1 MKRTILRS
9 AAVLGTV
16 GFAGFLLAACSN
28 SSSGSSEASK
38 EINVYV
44 DKGYKSYVEE
54 AAKAFEKENGVK
66 INIKTGDALGGL
78 DNLSLDN
85 QSKKAPD
92 VMMAPYDRVGGL
104 GSDGQLA
111 EVTLNKD
118 SHTDKTTEALVT
130 NGGKVYGAPAVIET
144 LVLYYNKDLV
154 SEAPKTFGDLEN
166 LAKDSKYDFASEP
179 GKTTAFLA
187 DWTNFYYTYGLLSG
201 NGGYVFG
208 KDGTDPKDIGLNN
221 QGSID
226 GIEYAK
232 TWYAKWPKGLQDTK
246 ATEKWYTFKTIAD
259 VETEKWDKDNIKYI
273 NLAMHY
279 GAFKILIRVIQSG
292 EDTSKVLKD
301 LEMRKFNWLAYPKA
315 LETEDQTVV
324 NWVKQ
329 QFGNT
334 GPIGKTI
341 KYVSSYA
348 NKTDHV
354 AIVELANGGTY
365 KSIYGDFTAQEYTA
379 AIAGLIAGMPLN
391 RSADNHIMN
400 DLKEVEDYEPKI
412 GKFSLYMD
420 EDIVRVNYGVNSKT
434 TFDSTWKKD
443 TRKYK
448 NRKNQ
453 SNKKNQ
459 KLA

>member
-28 SSSGSSEASK
+28 NSSGSSEASK

-187 DWTNFYYTYGLLSG
+187 DWTNFYYTYGLLAG
-201 NGGYVFG
+201 YGGYVFG
-208 KDGTDPKDIGLNN
+208 DNGTNPEDIGLAN
-221 QGSID
+221 D
-226 GIEYAK
+226 GAVKAIEYAK
-232 TWYAKWPKGLQDTK
+232 TWYEKWPQGLQDSTASSNLISTQFTEGK
-246 ATEKWYTFKTIAD
+246 A
-259 VETEKWDKDNIKYI
+259 
-273 NLAMHY
+273 
-279 GAFKILIRVIQSG
+279 
-292 EDTSKVLKD
+292 
-301 LEMRKFNWLAYPKA
+301 
-315 LETEDQTVV
+315 
-324 NWVKQ
+324 
-329 QFGNT
+329 
-334 GPIGKTI
+334 
-341 KYVSSYA
+341 
-348 NKTDHV
+348 
-354 AIVELANGGTY
+354 
-365 KSIYGDFTAQEYTA
+365 A
-379 AIAGLIAGMPLN
+379 AIIEGPWKAASYKEAG
-391 RSADNHIMN
+391 
-400 DLKEVEDYEPKI
+400 
-412 GKFSLYMD
+412 
-420 EDIVRVNYGVNSKT
+420 VNYGVATIPTLPNGDNYAAFGGGKAWVVPTGSKNTELAQKFVDYLTSTDQQKALYDATNEIPANTEAREYAVSKNDELT
-434 TFDSTWKKD
+434 TAVIDQFASAQPMPNISEMGAVWTPAGNMLFEAASGAKD
-443 TRKYK
+443 AKTAATDAVKAITDEIAQK
-448 NRKNQ
+448 H
-453 SNKKNQ
+453 SN
-459 KLA
+459 